1 MNVHGTSN
9 QSVRQGTLPMSNG
22 SVRQGTLQM
31 SNGSVRQGDQGDIK
45 ERFKNVFIS
54 QKNSG
59 YLFDMIIKK
68 IINTH
73 PQYNNILINYIET
86 YKMNMINLQELI
98 FDDNFILIYENKRDL
113 EDVLIALNKIT
124 VSKFEYLLIQDLN
137 KKHTDTESENRQY
150 DQQGTYTDRQGTF
163 SQENEIG
170 EIGGVELKERYIHFM
185 SDDSYKNNS
194 QYMYNIHVP
203 KLKSIDLQSIYLK
216 CNMYNI
222 NELNNKFYIV
232 EQNVKTL
239 ITIPVGYYSIHNL
252 VECMTKFLN
261 LSSINKNKDY
271 TFKIFLNMLKNK
283 VCFTTNNNNN
293 NNNNDTN
300 NNNVFSLLFIENEYN
315 YNLQKICG
323 FNKISY
329 TNNSIYMA
337 ENLPDTNIF
346 EKIYVQIF
354 LNDIPLIKY
363 ETTKKNFCYY
373 DILHLDMERDL
384 GKTLTFSSEN
394 NQYDIGIEEFDLK
407 TISFKF
413 NNNYN
418 CSLDNLKFEI
428 IIRFEYI

>member
-1 MNVHGTSN
+1 MNIH
-9 QSVRQGTLPMSNG
+9 GTLPSNDIFVTG
-22 SVRQGTLQM
+22 NQG
-31 SNGSVRQGDQGDIK
+31 NIK
-45 ERFKNVFIS
+45 ERLKNVFIS

-68 IINTH
+68 IIKTY
-73 PQYNNILINYIET
+73 PQYNNILIEYIET

-98 FDDNFILIYENKRDL
+98 FDDNFILIYENKKEL

-124 VSKFEYLLIQDLN
+124 VGKFEYLLLQDLN
-137 KKHTDTESENRQY
+137 KKHVEVESEKYQ
-150 DQQGTYTDRQGTF
+150 DRNNSIKEIT
-163 SQENEIG
+163 ENEIDKT
-170 EIGGVELKERYIHFM
+170 ENDIELKERYDKRIHFM
-185 SDDSYKNNS
+185 SDDSYKNNKG

-222 NELNNKFYIV
+222 NELNNKFYII

-239 ITIPVGYYSIHNL
+239 ITIPIGYYSIHNL
-252 VECMTKFLN
+252 LDCMTKFLN

-271 TFKIFLNMLKNK
+271 TFKLFVNMLKNR
-283 VCFTTNNNNN
+283 VYFTTNNNNTN
-293 NNNNDTN
+293 NNNNNT
-300 NNNVFSLLFIENEYN
+300 FSLLFIENDYN

-323 FNKISY
+323 FNRISY
-329 TNNSIYMA
+329 ANNSIYMA
-337 ENLPDTNIF
+337 ENSPDTNIF

-354 LNDIPLIKY
+354 LNDIPLNKY

-373 DILHLDMERDL
+373 DILHLDMEKDF

-394 NQYDIGIEEFDLK
+394 NQYDIDIDEDFDLK
-407 TISFKF
+407 TIGFQF

-418 CSLDNLKFEI
+418 YSLDNLKFEI